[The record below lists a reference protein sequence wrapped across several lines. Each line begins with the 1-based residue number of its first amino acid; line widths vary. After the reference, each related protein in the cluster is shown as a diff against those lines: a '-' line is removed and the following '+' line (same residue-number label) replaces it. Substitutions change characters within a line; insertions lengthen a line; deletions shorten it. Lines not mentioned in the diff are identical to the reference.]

1 MEREK
6 IFNIIL
12 IILTILELI
21 ALIIFG
27 LKYLSDFNF
36 KEFMEKLNQK
46 LNELD
51 ENDQDYLEAFEY
63 LFHRY
68 YDSTG
73 LFAFANFLKSA
84 SVFGLTII
92 LLILM
97 ILFQINYICKQKDSL
112 RFILSIVFLII
123 CFCLEYIYV
132 LIALGAKYK
141 IKLTEDEIYIFDDEF
156 NKEIKKNLDFMYE
169 RRIYL
174 IVCPFFAQF
183 CFLCQII
190 MIIIKE
196 KIIKKERIIIDKK
209 QYFEKDI
216 GVGIFE
222 EMESR

>member
-6 IFNIIL
+6 IFKIIL
-12 IILTILELI
+12 IILSILELI

-46 LNELD
+46 LNELG

-84 SVFGLTII
+84 SIFVITII
-92 LLILM
+92 LLLIM
-97 ILFQINYICKQKDSL
+97 ILFQINYICKQKEFL
-112 RFILSIVFLII
+112 RFILSIAFLLI
-123 CFCLEYIYV
+123 CFCLEFIYIYF
-132 LIALGAKYK
+132 AFKAKYK

-156 NKEIKKNLDFMYE
+156 NKEIKQNLDFMYE
-169 RRIYL
+169 RRIYM
-174 IVCPFFAQF
+174 IVCPFFTQF

-190 MIIIKE
+190 LILIKD
-196 KIIKKERIIIDKK
+196 KIIKNENIIIDKK

-216 GVGIFE
+216 GDGIFE
-222 EMESR
+222 QMESG